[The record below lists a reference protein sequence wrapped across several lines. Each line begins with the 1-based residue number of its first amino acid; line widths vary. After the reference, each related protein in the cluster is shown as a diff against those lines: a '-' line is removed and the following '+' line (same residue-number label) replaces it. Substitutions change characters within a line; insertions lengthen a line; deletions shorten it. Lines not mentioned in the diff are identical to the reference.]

1 MFCACLW
8 TYNPKLGVGL
18 RNQPFILRPAQAE
31 LIDGLCSALTVGE
44 DRLVDKS
51 RDEGAT
57 ELICKLYAAWAML
70 NPETAFLVGSRKEE
84 YVDAATQI
92 VGNRVVGSHK
102 TLFHKILYTWAT
114 CPIWMRPMINKS
126 HMHIELLDVA
136 STIDGEATNENF
148 GAGDRRTGVLLDE
161 FGANDP
167 VVATHI
173 RNRVAD
179 VSDSVFYVSTHYYG
193 IGHPFGKLRFSG
205 KVKVLTLPWYKNPE
219 KNKGLYR
226 SPDLNVIEIHDPKY
240 YKEVHPELGDLP
252 SVFKLSDLE
261 VSLLGIQ
268 TTATFVPDGL
278 GKWRSPWYDR
288 ECSRRDARD
297 VAQNIDMNPSGSGD
311 MFYDPMILQRIRADQ
326 IKPPVSQ
333 GEIHYTIRHDKIMSP
348 SLRPIG
354 GDRAPFR
361 WWGELNRNRPIQS
374 HTYVVGCDIS
384 LGTGQSNSVA
394 SVIDCNEQK
403 EVGKYVTSSR
413 SPEEFCDDVMALCS
427 WVGGQTHVPFLIWEA
442 NGPGGIF
449 DQRRRKHGYYS
460 VYMDT
465 ITRSRKDKRTKKPGW
480 YSNRAAKYDLLL
492 ELRTALAEGIRN
504 SEKALAVQIYDE
516 KTLSE
521 LEDFIFYENGD
532 VGLTASLEE
541 TAGAAAAHGDRV
553 IALALAVRAMRYQPK
568 GSGKAPGFDTLEN
581 LKSAAS
587 RLEYYKKQDKEARR
601 SSPWI
606 A

>member
-1 MFCACLW
+1 MFDSSLF
-8 TYNPKLGVGL
+8 TYNPKLDVGL
-18 RNQPFILRPAQAE
+18 RNQPFITRPAQAE
-31 LIDGLCSALTVGE
+31 VLREFAQALRVGE

-57 ELICKLYAAWAML
+57 ELVCKFYAIWAML
-70 NPETAFLVGSRKEE
+70 NPETSFLVGSRKEE

-114 CPIWMRPMINKS
+114 CPIWMRPKLNKT
-126 HMHIELLDVA
+126 HMHIEIPDIG

-179 VSDSVFYVSTHYYG
+179 VTNAVIYVSTHYYG

-205 KVKVLTLPWYKNPE
+205 KVKVLTLPWYKNPD
-219 KNKGLYR
+219 KNQGLYR
-226 SPDLNVIEIHDPKY
+226 SPDLNVVEIHDPKY
-240 YKEVHPELGDLP
+240 YKEVHPELGNLS

-268 TTATFVPDGL
+268 TSASFVPDGL

-288 ECSRRDARD
+288 ECVRRDARD
-297 VAQNIDMNPSGSGD
+297 IASNLDMNPSGSGD
-311 MFYDPMILQRIRADQ
+311 MFYDVTTLQRIRADQ
-326 IKPPVSQ
+326 VKPHTAQ
-333 GEIHYTIRHDKIMSP
+333 GEIHYTVRHDKVVSP

-354 GDRAPFR
+354 GDRAPFQ
-361 WWGELNRNRPIQS
+361 WWGELSRNRPLQY

-394 SVIDCNEQK
+394 SIVDCNEQK

-427 WVGGQTHVPFLIWEA
+427 WVGGQTHVPFLVWEA

-449 DQRRRKHGYYS
+449 DQRRRKYGYYL

-480 YSNRAAKYDLLL
+480 YSGKAAKYDLLL
-492 ELRTALAEGIRN
+492 ELRTSLAEGIKDATKPN
-504 SEKALAVQIYDE
+504 AIQIYDA
-516 KTLSE
+516 KTLAE
-521 LEDFIFYENGD
+521 LEDFIFFENGD
-532 VGLTASLEE
+532 VGLTASMEE
-541 TAGAAAAHGDRV
+541 SAGASAAHGDRV
-553 IALALAVRAMRYQPK
+553 IALALAVRGMRYQPR
-568 GSGKAPGFDTLEN
+568 GTGQQARFATVEDLRVPAN
-581 LKSAAS
+581 
-587 RLEYYKKQDKEARR
+587 RLAKDQEDAKQARKN
-601 SSPWI
+601 SPWLL
-606 A
+606 